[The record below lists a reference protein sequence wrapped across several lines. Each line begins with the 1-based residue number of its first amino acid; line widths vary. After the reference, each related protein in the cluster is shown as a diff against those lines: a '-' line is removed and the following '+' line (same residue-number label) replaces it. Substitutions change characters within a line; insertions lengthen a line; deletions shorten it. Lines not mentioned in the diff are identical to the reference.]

1 MPKYCIGKSTTE
13 DGAALKKNY
22 GLAKKLS
29 DIQQADD
36 NLSRIE
42 NMLSRIKALVMKADK
57 AEKAGEVNELSRI
70 QDEINKLIKT
80 IDADAESLN
89 IHLPWLNELQE
100 KYLMEDVF
108 YMMTEEENRDAKKWF
123 INDTRRLKKIKKE
136 LLK

>member
-1 MPKYCIGKSTTE
+1 M
-13 DGAALKKNY
+13 KKNY

-123 INDTRRLKKIKKE
+123 VNDMRKLKKIKKE